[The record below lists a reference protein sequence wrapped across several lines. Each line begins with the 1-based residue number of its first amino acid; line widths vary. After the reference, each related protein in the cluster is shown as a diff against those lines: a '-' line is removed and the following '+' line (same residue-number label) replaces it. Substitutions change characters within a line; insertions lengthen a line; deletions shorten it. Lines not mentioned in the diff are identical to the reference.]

1 MLIPSF
7 EVDSSNVRKE
17 GDVLISN
24 YDYQTTE
31 IEQDGSK
38 WTVRPVVNQ
47 IEFQT
52 DTRVPKLG

>member
-7 EVDSSNVRKE
+7 EVESSNVRKE

-38 WTVRPVVNQ
+38 WTVKPVVNQ

-52 DTRVPKLG
+52 STRVPKLG